1 MLRSDCCRG
10 RAGGTPDHRRSKRGG
25 GGGAGQLRLAERAQ
39 GHHQQMSTDPTEAD
53 NPPTGPDPAANQTEL
68 PDVEAAPGT
77 FTERG
82 EEAETAAYLDEGSYS
97 AGEFAGGDLPGRA

>member
-1 MLRSDCCRG
+1 MLLRSDLLPWTCRRYPRSPPAKT
-10 RAGGTPDHRRSKRGG
+10 RA
-25 GGGAGQLRLAERAQ
+25 GGAGQLRLAERAQ
-39 GHHQQMSTDPTEAD
+39 GHHQQMSTDPTDAD

-68 PDVEAAPGT
+68 PAVDAAPGT

-97 AGEFAGGDLPGRA
+97 AGEFAGGDLPDQV

>member
-1 MLRSDCCRG
+1 VDVPEVPRIS
-10 RAGGTPDHRRSKRGG
+10 
-25 GGGAGQLRLAERAQ
+25 AGQNAGDGARLLGLAERAR
-39 GHHQQMSTDPTEAD
+39 GHHQQMSTDPTDTD

-68 PDVEAAPGT
+68 PAVDAAPGT

-97 AGEFAGGDLPGRA
+97 AGEFAGGDLPGQG